1 MGPDDI
7 RDIRGPIDI
16 APAWLWPAAMAAAV
30 VLAALAAWAF
40 LRWRRRPGKAVVAPS
55 AEDVAI
61 GRLERAR
68 DLMEPG
74 RAREFG
80 AAVSDAVR
88 LYVEDRFALRAPR
101 RTTEEFIG
109 DLVRER
115 APALA
120 AQREQLADFL
130 AHCDLAKFARL
141 PLGRDEMEA
150 MLGSARR
157 FVESGRPAPAPG
169 AEPAPV
175 RS

>member
-1 MGPDDI
+1 MGSDDI

-16 APAWLWPAAMAAAV
+16 APAWLWPAAIAAAL
-30 VLAALAAWAF
+30 VLAGLAAWTWV
-40 LRWRRRPGKAVVAPS
+40 RWRRRPARVAAAPS
-55 AEDVAI
+55 AEDVAL
-61 GRLERAR
+61 GRLDRAR
-68 DLMEPG
+68 SLMEPG

-88 LYVEDRFALRAPR
+88 LYVEDRFGLRAPR

-120 AQREQLADFL
+120 DQREALADFL

-141 PLGRDEMEA
+141 PLGNDEMEA
-150 MLGSARR
+150 LLASARR
-157 FVESGRPAPAPG
+157 FVESGRRAP
-169 AEPAPV
+169 EPEP
-175 RS
+175 RGT

>member
-1 MGPDDI
+1 P
-7 RDIRGPIDI
+7 
-16 APAWLWPAAMAAAV
+16 PAWLWPAAIAGAL

-40 LRWRRRPGKAVVAPS
+40 TRWRRRPGRAVAAPT
-55 AEDVAI
+55 AEDVAL

-68 DLMEPG
+68 ALMEPG

-88 LYVEDRFALRAPR
+88 LYVEDRFGLRAPR

-120 AQREQLADFL
+120 GQRDQLADFL

-141 PLGRDEMEA
+141 PLGPDEMEA

-157 FVESGRPAPAPG
+157 FVESGRPAPEAPPDP
-169 AEPAPV
+169 E